1 MIVAKALEVTRR
13 LHVPDTIT
21 PQNRQR
27 KREVR
32 KPGSFTD
39 RYIKSL
45 KPDKEMYQ
53 LREGRGFAI
62 RVLPSGV
69 KTWYYIYT
77 INGKRRQL
85 NLGNYPDISLE
96 AAHKTYLE
104 SAALVKS
111 GIDPMA
117 KPVEET
123 AEPAQQEVELTVR
136 RLAVDLYLD
145 EWSKIHHSERWHYN
159 NRKALEA
166 DILPV
171 WGVRLAVDIRRKDAV
186 EILELVAKRAPGQAR
201 NVLKAA
207 RGMYSY
213 AVDRELLEYN
223 PFADIK
229 ISRTIPMMQ
238 PMSRDRELSE
248 DEIRHLWKAIDE
260 GGGSESTKRALKLI
274 LVTGQRPGEV
284 VGMHRREIQG
294 KWWTIPW
301 QRIKTRKRRQ
311 EDHRIYLTPL
321 AMSLI
326 GDEKE
331 YIFPD
336 PAGKSAMTENAL
348 SHHVRKDIPDTVKRP
363 YYDLPR
369 WTPHDLR
376 RTAATRLSKIGASDE
391 VIDVILNHAKKGVSG
406 IYNRNK
412 YDNEKQL
419 WLTKWSQHLSRLLKK
434 KQPAAKGTGGRK
446 SVKSSTEEPKK

>member
-1 MIVAKALEVTRR
+1 LIVAKAVEVTRR

-136 RLAVDLYLD
+136 RLAVDLSLD
-145 EWSKIHHSERWHYN
+145 EWSKIQHSERWHYN

-166 DILPV
+166 DVLPT
-171 WGVRLAVDIRRKDAV
+171 WGDRLAVDIRRKDAV

-213 AVDRELLEYN
+213 AADRELLEYN

-321 AMSLI
+321 AMTLI

-331 YIFPD
+331 YIP
-336 PAGKSAMTENAL
+336 GSC
-348 SHHVRKDIPDTVKRP
+348 R
-363 YYDLPR
+363 
-369 WTPHDLR
+369 
-376 RTAATRLSKIGASDE
+376 
-391 VIDVILNHAKKGVSG
+391 
-406 IYNRNK
+406 
-412 YDNEKQL
+412 
-419 WLTKWSQHLSRLLKK
+419 
-434 KQPAAKGTGGRK
+434 
-446 SVKSSTEEPKK
+446 

>member
-1 MIVAKALEVTRR
+1 
-13 LHVPDTIT
+13 
-21 PQNRQR
+21 
-27 KREVR
+27 
-32 KPGSFTD
+32 
-39 RYIKSL
+39 
-45 KPDKEMYQ
+45 
-53 LREGRGFAI
+53 
-62 RVLPSGV
+62 
-69 KTWYYIYT
+69 
-77 INGKRRQL
+77 
-85 NLGNYPDISLE
+85 
-96 AAHKTYLE
+96 
-104 SAALVKS
+104 
-111 GIDPMA
+111 MA

-123 AEPAQQEVELTVR
+123 AEPAQKEVELTVR

-171 WGVRLAVDIRRKDAV
+171 WGDRLAVDIRRKDAA
-186 EILELVAKRAPGQAR
+186 EILELVVKRAPGQAR

-336 PAGKSAMTENAL
+336 PAGKSATTENAL
-348 SHHVRKDIPDTVKRP
+348 SHHVRKDIPDTVKRS

-391 VIDVILNHAKKGVSG
+391 IIDVILNHAKKGVSG

-446 SVKSSTEEPKK
+446 SVKSSTGEPKK

>member
-1 MIVAKALEVTRR
+1 M
-13 LHVPDTIT
+13 PDTMT

-27 KREVR
+27 KREQR
-32 KPGSFTD
+32 KPGPFTD
-39 RYIKSL
+39 RFIKSL
-45 KPDKEMYQ
+45 KPESEMYQ
-53 LREGRGFAI
+53 VREGRGFAI
-62 RVLPSGV
+62 RVLPTGV

-77 INGKRRQL
+77 FNGKRRQL
-85 NLGNYPDISLE
+85 NLGNYPDKSLE
-96 AAHKTYLE
+96 EAHKVYLE
-104 SAALVKS
+104 SAALVKN
-111 GIDPMA
+111 GVDPMD
-117 KPVEET
+117 KPV
-123 AEPAQQEVELTVR
+123 AADPPPPQVELTVR

-159 NRKALEA
+159 NKKALEA
-166 DILPV
+166 DVLPA
-171 WGVRLAVDIRRKDAV
+171 WGDRLAADIRRKDAV

-207 RGMYSY
+207 RGMYTY

-229 ISRTIPMMQ
+229 ISRTIPKMQ

-248 DEIRHLWKAIDE
+248 KEIKHLWNAIDE
-260 GGGSESTKRALKLI
+260 GGGSDGTKRALKLI
-274 LVTGQRPGEV
+274 LITGQRPGEV
-284 VGMHRREIQG
+284 VGMHRREIEG

-301 QRIKTRKRRQ
+301 ERIKTRKRRQ
-311 EDHRIYLTPL
+311 EDHRIYLSPL

-326 GDEKE
+326 GDGKGF
-331 YIFPD
+331 IFSD
-336 PAGKSAMTENAL
+336 PSGENSMTENAL

-363 YYDLPR
+363 YYGLPR

-391 VIDVILNHAKKGVSG
+391 IIDVILNHAKKGVSG

-412 YDNEKQL
+412 YDKEKQQ
-419 WLTKWSQHLSRLLKK
+419 WLTKWSQHLEKLLKGKQAATGTSNRGK
-434 KQPAAKGTGGRK
+434 KRGKNAGDDKK
-446 SVKSSTEEPKK
+446 S